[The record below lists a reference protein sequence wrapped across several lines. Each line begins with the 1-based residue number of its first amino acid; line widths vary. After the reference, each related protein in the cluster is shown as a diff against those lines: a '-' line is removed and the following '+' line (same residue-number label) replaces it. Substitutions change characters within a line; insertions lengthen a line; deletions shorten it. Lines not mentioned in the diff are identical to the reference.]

1 MERPGSFT
9 DYGSDHA
16 AVERDRLLGEWTEAR
31 AEIARLEARC
41 AEILATSLET
51 AMAES
56 DQAGG
61 VSDAR
66 EIPIRSMTAEFAA
79 AARMPQRTVEAMAFD
94 SHRLV
99 NRLPQTHQ
107 ALADGEISIQH
118 ACEIAQ
124 VPLPADA
131 PEQRLAEFETAVL
144 DRACLTTAR
153 RTRTHA
159 RALAQKMF
167 PVDLPARHRRA
178 REERGIRVVD
188 FDDGMS
194 EIALTLPSVLAHAI
208 VDRVTQIAKHV
219 QKTARNAFGAPN
231 AGGSTHDCNPDRDH
245 DRRALDQ
252 IRADIAADMLLTVD
266 PSALDGSA
274 VESIRPR
281 VQVTIP
287 VRSLAGVTGG
297 EEVDIAELDG
307 VGLVDP
313 ALVRE
318 LAGLAA
324 GWDRLF
330 VDPVTDAVVRTDR
343 YRPTEA
349 MRRFLRARDQ
359 HCRFPGCRRPAERT
373 DLDHNHDHARGGP
386 TANDNL
392 AHFCRGHHA
401 LKHPDLRARHR
412 WSVRQLSHGVLE
424 WISPA
429 GKTYIDEPPAR
440 LVFA

>member
-1 MERPGSFT
+1 MERAGSST
-9 DYGSDHA
+9 EYGGDHA
-16 AVERDRLLGEWTEAR
+16 AVERDRLLSEWTEAR

-61 VSDAR
+61 ASDAG

-79 AARMPQRTVEAMAFD
+79 AARMPPRTVEAMAFD

-118 ACEIAQ
+118 AREIAQ

-131 PEQRLAEFETAVL
+131 PEQRLAEFETTVL

-167 PVDLPARHRRA
+167 PADLPARHRRA
-178 REERGIRVVD
+178 REERGVRVVD

-194 EIALTLPSVLAHAI
+194 EITLTLPSVLAHAI
-208 VDRVTQIAKHV
+208 ADRVTQIAKHV

-231 AGGSTHDCNPDRDH
+231 AGGSTRDRD
-245 DRRALDQ
+245 RRTLDQ
-252 IRADIAADMLLTVD
+252 IRADIAADILLTVD

-287 VRSLAGVTGG
+287 VRSLAGVTGD

-359 HCRFPGCRRPAERT
+359 HCRFPGCRLPAERT
-373 DLDHNHDHARGGP
+373 DLDHNHDHARGGS

-401 LKHPDLRARHR
+401 LKHPDLPDRHR
-412 WSVRQLSHGVLE
+412 WSVRQLSQGVLE

-429 GKTYIDEPPAR
+429 GRTYIDEPPAR